1 MTIGYLEMIVVD
13 EENSN
18 KILAAVATI
27 ISIQILYFW
36 VLPQSK
42 KVLQVWMDRRK
53 LRMISKQSSKES
65 DYNKVT
71 VSSIHIHPI
80 KSLRPISIQRAKL
93 THLGLEGDRLLMITR
108 PSASSNQH
116 RFLTQRQCP
125 ALATINC
132 SLPTQITQ
140 TDENGKTC
148 IKTVIKLSNDS
159 QNTKILIDV
168 TPQTLVTYPV
178 RYNAGIW
185 DDTVQVVDVGDKASS
200 FIQSI
205 LSNEEDKFDDVRVV
219 ALLPEDKRR
228 VDEKYCPNAVKDLFL
243 RVPKVS
249 LTDGF
254 PILIA
259 SEESL
264 QELNDRLGKKKK
276 DKLPMSRF
284 RPNIVIKGALKPFDE
299 DEWKAIQI
307 GENGPIFHVV
317 KGCPRCKQSCTD
329 QITGEKYDEPL
340 ETLKEF
346 RALGKD
352 PEAVY
357 FAQNAIIQPG
367 CEGMEIQ
374 VGDKVKVLTR
384 GDPVWDMESVVKE

>member
-1 MTIGYLEMIVVD
+1 
-13 EENSN
+13 
-18 KILAAVATI
+18 
-27 ISIQILYFW
+27 
-36 VLPQSK
+36 
-42 KVLQVWMDRRK
+42 MDRRK
-53 LRMISKQSSKES
+53 LRMISKQISQEI
-65 DYNKVT
+65 DNKVS

-80 KSLRPISIQRAKL
+80 KSLRPISVQSAKL

-125 ALATINC
+125 SLATINC

-140 TDENGKTC
+140 TDENGKSS
-148 IKTVIKLSNDS
+148 IKTVIKLSNDL
-159 QNTKILIDV
+159 QDTKILIDV
-168 TPQTLVTYPV
+168 TPQTLEKYPV
-178 RYNAGIW
+178 RYDAGIW
-185 DDTVQVVDVGDKASS
+185 DDKVQVVDVGDKAAN
-200 FIQSI
+200 FIQNI
-205 LSNEEDKFDDVRVV
+205 LSNEEDSFDDVRVV

-228 VDEKYCPNAVKDLFL
+228 VDEKYCPYAVKDLFL

-264 QELNDRLGKKKK
+264 QALNKRLEKKKK
-276 DKLPMSRF
+276 AKLPMSRF
-284 RPNIVIKGALKPFDE
+284 RPNIVIRGALKPFDE

-329 QITGEKYDEPL
+329 QMTGERYYEPL

-352 PEAVY
+352 PESVY

-384 GDPVWDMESVVKE
+384 GDPVWDLDSVAKE

>member
-1 MTIGYLEMIVVD
+1 MLIVN
-13 EENSN
+13 EEHSS
-18 KILAAVATI
+18 KVIVAVATI
-27 ISIQILYFW
+27 ITIHIFYRRIVPRTTKL
-36 VLPQSK
+36 
-42 KVLQVWMDRRK
+42 LQVWMDRRMLK
-53 LRMISKQSSKES
+53 IISKRNCKVS
-65 DYNKVT
+65 DHEFT

-80 KSLRPISIQRAKL
+80 KSLRPISVQSAKL

-132 SLPTQITQ
+132 SLPTQVTQ
-140 TDENGKTC
+140 SDENGNTVT
-148 IKTVIKLSNDS
+148 KTVIKLSSDEQNDR
-159 QNTKILIDV
+159 ILIDV
-168 TPQTLVTYPV
+168 TPQSLAKYPV
-178 RYNAGIW
+178 RYHAGIW
-185 DDTVQVVDVGDKASS
+185 DEIVQVVDVGDKAAS
-200 FIQSI
+200 FIQAI
-205 LSNEEDKFDDVRVV
+205 ISNEEDSYEDVRVV

-228 VDEKYCPNAVKDLFL
+228 VDEKYCPNAVKDMFL
-243 RVPKVS
+243 RVPRVS

-264 QELNDRLGKKKK
+264 TALNERLRKKKK
-276 DKLPMSRF
+276 DVLPMSRF

-329 QITGEKYDEPL
+329 QLTGEKYDEPL

-357 FAQNAIIQPG
+357 FAQNALVQPG

-374 VGDKVKVLTR
+374 VGDVVKVLTR
-384 GDPVWDMESVVKE
+384 GDPVWDLDSVVQE